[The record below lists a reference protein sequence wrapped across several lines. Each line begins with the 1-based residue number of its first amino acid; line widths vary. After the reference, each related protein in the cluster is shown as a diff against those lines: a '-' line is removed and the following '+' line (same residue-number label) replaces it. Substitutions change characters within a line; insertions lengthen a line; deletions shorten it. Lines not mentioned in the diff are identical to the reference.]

1 MKKKKGFITI
11 ENQNKILKRKN
22 LKDNKKLIIN
32 KSILNMKNNFNPSI
46 QKNNLKIFSSRFHNI
61 NDSDINNQ
69 FQIFI

>member
-69 FQIFI
+69 F

>member
-32 KSILNMKNNFNPSI
+32 KSILNMKNSLNPSI

-69 FQIFI
+69 F